1 MTQGRASF
9 TMTFARYQQ
18 VPENIAETVR
28 REAEEEAAA

>member
-9 TMTFARYQQ
+9 TMTFSRYQQ

-28 REAEEEAAA
+28 REAEEAAAA